1 MVFRVGMDGPL
12 EPLSMGEMVPLLKDL
27 LKQNDD
33 LITIVKFDRKT
44 PYHWM
49 VDVVDEFIVR
59 GVTRYSFDAMTPDE
73 TAEVK
78 GGG

>member
-1 MVFRVGMDGPL
+1 
-12 EPLSMGEMVPLLKDL
+12 
-27 LKQNDD
+27 
-33 LITIVKFDRKT
+33 
-44 PYHWM
+44 M